1 MNHPAK
7 NKKKTVDAIE
17 DSVDERNLID
27 LDEAVELSVE
37 EKIKLFWIQNKQSVI
52 GLLAITLVAIIGFN
66 GASLWQD
73 YKIEQL
79 QARYSDAQANDTLAE
94 FADAHSQHKL
104 GAFAA
109 LSVADQAYQDKD
121 FSLALTIIQR
131 RGT

>member
-52 GLLAITLVAIIGFN
+52 GLLAITV
-66 GASLWQD
+66 
-73 YKIEQL
+73 
-79 QARYSDAQANDTLAE
+79 
-94 FADAHSQHKL
+94 
-104 GAFAA
+104 
-109 LSVADQAYQDKD
+109 
-121 FSLALTIIQR
+121 R
-131 RGT
+131 RHHRF